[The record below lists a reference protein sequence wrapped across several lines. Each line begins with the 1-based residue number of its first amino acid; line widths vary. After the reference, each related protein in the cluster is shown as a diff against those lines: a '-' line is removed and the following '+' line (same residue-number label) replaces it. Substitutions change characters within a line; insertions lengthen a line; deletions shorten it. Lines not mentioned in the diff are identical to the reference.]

1 MMDTEKLKKLV
12 DELVQ
17 LPKECEW
24 VEFKLN
30 FHSEDEIGKNISA
43 ISNG

>member
-1 MMDTEKLKKLV
+1 MIERMIADLLT
-12 DELVQ
+12 

-30 FHSEDEIGKNISA
+30 YHSDEEIGKNISV
-43 ISNG
+43 